1 MFRFLAPALAVATV
15 ALGLGATAPA
25 SAAPVPAVGINMP
38 IDGVQEARMTRREMR
53 ARRMM
58 RERRMMRRSMRRP
71 AASGNARNPSR
82 PVRMQNQGNTTGG
95 YR

>member
-15 ALGLGATAPA
+15 AFGLGATAPA
-25 SAAPVPAVGINMP
+25 SAAPVPAVGMTSP
-38 IDGVQEARMTRREMR
+38 IEGVQQAQMSRREMR
-53 ARRMM
+53 TRRMM

-71 AASGNARNPSR
+71 ASSGNARNPSR
-82 PVRMQNQGNTTGG
+82 PPMMQNQGNTTGG